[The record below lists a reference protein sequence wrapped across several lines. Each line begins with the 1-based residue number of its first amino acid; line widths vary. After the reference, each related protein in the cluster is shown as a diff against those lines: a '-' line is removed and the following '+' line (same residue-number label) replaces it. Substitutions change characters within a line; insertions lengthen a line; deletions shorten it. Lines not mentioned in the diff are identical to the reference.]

1 MTLGVRTVT
10 QMSDHDEKPNTIYLT
25 SAYVRR
31 ADAIARAMT
40 PPNGIQPKRSAVVQ
54 KAIDDLFLSL
64 GLTDKTNDI
73 CESQVAA

>member
-1 MTLGVRTVT
+1 
-10 QMSDHDEKPNTIYLT
+10 MSEQDEKPNTIYLT

-54 KAIDDLFLSL
+54 KAIGHETSNCA
-64 GLTDKTNDI
+64 GLH
-73 CESQVAA
+73 S